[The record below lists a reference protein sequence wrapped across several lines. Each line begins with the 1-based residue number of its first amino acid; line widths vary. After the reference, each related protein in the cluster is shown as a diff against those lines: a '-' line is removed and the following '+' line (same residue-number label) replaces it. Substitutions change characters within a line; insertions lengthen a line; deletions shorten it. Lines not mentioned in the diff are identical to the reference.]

1 MKSNIHFESV
11 PILLITF
18 NRPDYTRQV
27 FEKIRQ
33 AKIKKLYIANDGP
46 REGNMDDQKAREE
59 IKKIIDSLDWDCE
72 VHTLFQEKNL
82 GCGWGPANAITW
94 AFENEDRL
102 IILEDDCVPAL
113 PFFNYCNQ
121 LLERYKDDTR
131 VWLISGRSHHQG
143 SKFFS
148 DRDYIFS
155 HFGHTWGWATWKR
168 CWNHFDM
175 KMEDLPEFLKIGG
188 AVNVLA
194 TEEQGKLYNKMY
206 ENLFHDREN
215 LQTHAWDYQF
225 GYAILKNSGLAIVP
239 AKNLIRNI
247 GAIGTHS
254 NSESEVHKMTA
265 HENYKI
271 EREPKFVIAEREYEI
286 LHFNTH
292 IRKIFG
298 FMPMYKRFF
307 RKIKK
312 LWKRLWIN

>member
-46 REGNMDDQKAREE
+46 REGNLEDQKAREE
-59 IKKIIDSLDWDCE
+59 IKQIVNDIDWECD
-72 VHTLFQEKNL
+72 VKTLFYDKNL
-82 GCGWGPANAITW
+82 GCGWGPATAISW
-94 AFENEDRL
+94 AFENEDKL
-102 IILEDDCVPAL
+102 IILEDDCVPSL
-113 PFFNYCNQ
+113 SFFDYCSHC
-121 LLERYKDDTR
+121 LEKYKNDTR

-206 ENLFHDREN
+206 EKLFHDREN
-215 LQTHAWDYQF
+215 LQTHAWDHQF
-225 GYAILKNSGLAIVP
+225 GYAILKNGGLSIVP
-239 AKNLIRNI
+239 SKNLIHNI
-247 GAIGTHS
+247 GAVGTHS
-254 NSESEVHKMTA
+254 KSETGVHKMGA
-265 HENYKI
+265 SEDYKI
-271 EREPKFVIAEREYEI
+271 KREPKFVIAEREYEI
-286 LHFNTH
+286 SHFDSH
-292 IRKIFG
+292 IREIFG
-298 FMPMYKRFF
+298 FMPLYKKII
-307 RKIKK
+307 RKV
-312 LWKRLWIN
+312 KRIIGF